1 MDWSYL
7 MNSAISLP
15 FSFNEAGAISSTND
29 PAKIWQDRVIIA
41 VMTGL
46 KERVMR
52 PTYGS
57 DVHSTVGENLSDALS
72 IIRQSI
78 TVTFSRWLKDLV
90 LVEVI
95 GSVDE
100 YDGYLIVQIK
110 YNYRNLEQTQ
120 TVNIKTAVL
129 SRSGD
134 ILLEVS
140 KND

>member
-1 MDWSYL
+1 MSTT
-7 MNSAISLP
+7 ISLP
-15 FSFNEAGAISSTND
+15 FSFNEAGAISSTSD

-57 DVHSTVGENLSDALS
+57 DVYNTVGESLSDALS
-72 IIRQSI
+72 IIRQSV

-90 LVEVI
+90 LLEVN

-100 YDGYLIVQIK
+100 YDGYLVIQIK
-110 YNYRNLEQTQ
+110 YNYRDLDQTQ

-140 KND
+140 KHD

>member
-1 MDWSYL
+1 MST
-7 MNSAISLP
+7 AISLP
-15 FSFNEAGAISSTND
+15 FNFNEAGAIASTND
-29 PAKIWQDRVIIA
+29 PAKVWQDRVIIA

-57 DVHSTVGENLSDALS
+57 NVHSTVGESLSDALT
-72 IIRQSI
+72 IIRQSVA
-78 TVTFSRWLKDLV
+78 VTFSRWLKDLV
-90 LVEVI
+90 LLEVI

-100 YDGYLIVQIK
+100 YDGYLVIQIK
-110 YNYRNLEQTQ
+110 YNYRNLDQIQ

-140 KND
+140 TND